1 MFERI
6 QRVTAVEKY
15 LKEHADANQ
24 EQALEACKTETFRR
38 GVNLRR
44 RICETTPPR
53 PLRSDDP
60 RVLIADETYERD
72 HHNEISQSDA

>member
-24 EQALEACKTETFRR
+24 EQALEACKTETFRS
-38 GVNLRR
+38 GIKLAPKDLRDYSA
-44 RICETTPPR
+44 TTPT
-53 PLRSDDP
+53 
-60 RVLIADETYERD
+60 V
-72 HHNEISQSDA
+72 